1 MAAKQ
6 TEVSL
11 PKRGREG
18 FCGTGIPKQQRPEQP
33 PEELMAAKQTEVSLP
48 KRGREGFC
56 GTGIRKESKKW
67 YISIRT
73 TVTTSYWM

>member
-1 MAAKQ
+1 
-6 TEVSL
+6 
-11 PKRGREG
+11 
-18 FCGTGIPKQQRPEQP
+18 
-33 PEELMAAKQTEVSLP
+33 MAAKQTEVSLP